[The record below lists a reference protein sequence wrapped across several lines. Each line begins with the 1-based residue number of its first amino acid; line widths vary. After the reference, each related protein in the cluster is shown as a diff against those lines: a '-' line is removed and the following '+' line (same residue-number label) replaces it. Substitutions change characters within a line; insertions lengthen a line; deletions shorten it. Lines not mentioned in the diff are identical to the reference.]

1 VTWGI
6 EHRRS
11 DIYFESRGKTI
22 KFCRNE
28 IDILV
33 FGTSELESNLVGVN
47 TCCFGCLLRFTPI
60 SAARDRIVHLA
71 QSLSIS
77 QMKGF

>member
-1 VTWGI
+1 VKWGI

-28 IDILV
+28 IDILE
-33 FGTSELESNLVGVN
+33 FGNSELESNLVGVN
-47 TCCFGCLLRFTPI
+47 TLLLWLSAQIYPYFCCT
-60 SAARDRIVHLA
+60 
-71 QSLSIS
+71 
-77 QMKGF
+77 